1 MSNHKSFVVDL
12 SPVDNDTLE
21 IGNKA
26 ANLGIL
32 IQNNF
37 NVPEGFVITTNA
49 YNEFVNFNNL
59 DKSIQESLAS
69 LEYHNYKSLE
79 KCSKEIQD
87 LIVNSKI
94 PSVLVNEFELNYKRY
109 SSYNVAV
116 RSSAT
121 AEDLPTASFAG
132 QYDTYLNLKGLNHV
146 VDHIK
151 KCYASLWTNRA
162 ISYRY
167 KNKIPHEK
175 VKIAV
180 IVQKMVSAK
189 SAGVLFTLNPVTL
202 NNEEMVIES
211 NFGLGESIVSGKS
224 SPDEFFI
231 QKLKKGSFHILNTR
245 IGNKSLVVHPKA
257 NDPKG
262 GVEYVELSEE
272 LTDQPSLSE
281 SNILKLANV
290 GIQIEKKFKNI
301 PQDIEW
307 AIDQDDQIHILQ
319 ARPVTATKAES
330 EPSEILWSR
339 GYSDDYWNDN
349 VTPLF
354 FELLGDPITKI
365 VNVELNSIMGYKR
378 MNADLLKLYKAH
390 AYFNLDVIKRKVENE
405 IPKFM
410 RSEDVLNY
418 FPEGSGIY
426 GKNSMKNLPFHI
438 INRIVAEL
446 RIGVYDP
453 NGAMSK
459 TAEAY
464 YNWNE
469 ETFVPYYQE
478 FTNQLKKLVESED
491 VIGLI
496 NLIDDIDKLMIPHFR
511 LIRYGIPVHNLGM
524 SLLVHYLLSRF
535 LSKEETS
542 KYYPILISG
551 LKNKLTETNS
561 AVNRL
566 ASIINKS
573 PEVKTIF
580 NNQNSSHIHKSLL
593 TSENPT
599 VKNFLNAFGE
609 FLEVHGDRSFTREI
623 YYPRWK
629 EPPMTNIFDIL
640 KSLTLDQKEDWEI
653 NKTKNLKRRGLN
665 EKIVEYKIREKRFGL
680 LKWKILSLILKNS
693 RKYISFR
700 ENQRFNLDR
709 WISMNRE
716 LFLELGKIFTKR
728 KIISDIDKIFFL
740 HKHEIKKL
748 GLGEYNRQEIQKIS
762 SIVTE
767 RYDDFKKYENKIPP
781 KFLLNNR
788 EFNDVVKHDKRSKIY
803 YGLPASQGITTSVI
817 RVVYDINF
825 ISETRTGEIL
835 VVPQTDPGWTPV
847 FSKIGGLIT
856 ETGGILSHGAVISRE
871 YGIPAVTNI
880 TNACKIFKTGQIVT
894 INGFDG
900 TVIPQENERGD

>member
-1 MSNHKSFVVDL
+1 MSSHKSFIVDL
-12 SPVDNDTLE
+12 SQVENNTLE

-26 ANLGIL
+26 ANLSIL

-37 NVPEGFVITTNA
+37 NVPEGFVIKTNA
-49 YNEFVNFNNL
+49 YHEFVSINNL
-59 DKSIQESLAS
+59 DKSIQESLAN
-69 LEYHNYKSLE
+69 LEYLNYKSLE
-79 KCSKEIQD
+79 KSSKEIQD
-87 LIVNSKI
+87 SILKSKI
-94 PSVLVNEFELNYKRY
+94 PSGLINELQLKYKRY

-132 QYDTYLNLKGLNHV
+132 QYDTYLNLKDLNHII
-146 VDHIK
+146 DHIK

-167 KNKIPHEK
+167 KNKTPHEK

-211 NFGLGESIVSGKS
+211 NFGLGESIVSGRS
-224 SPDEFFI
+224 NPDEFFI
-231 QKLKKGSFHILNTR
+231 QKLKKGSFRILNTR
-245 IGNKSLVVHPKA
+245 IGNKTLVVHPKS

-262 GVEYVELSEE
+262 GVEYVELSDE
-272 LTDQPSLSE
+272 LAQQPSLSE
-281 SNILKLANV
+281 SNITKLTNI
-290 GIQIEKKFKNI
+290 GIQIEKKFKKV

-307 AIDQDDQIHILQ
+307 AIDQDNQIHILQ
-319 ARPVTATKAES
+319 TRPITVTKAES
-330 EPSEILWSR
+330 KPSEILWSR

-365 VNVELNSIMGYKR
+365 VNIELNSIMGYKR
-378 MNADLLKLYKAH
+378 MDADLLKLYKAH
-390 AYFNLDVIKRKVENE
+390 VYFNLDVLKRKVENE

-426 GKNSMKNLPFHI
+426 GKKTMKNLPFHI

-464 YNWNE
+464 KNWNE
-469 ETFVPYYQE
+469 KTFIPYYKE
-478 FTNQLKKLVESED
+478 FNNLLKKLIESED

-496 NLIDDIDKLMIPHFR
+496 NLIDDIDKMMVPHFQ

-535 LSKEETS
+535 LTKEESS
-542 KYYPILISG
+542 KFYPILISG
-551 LKNKLTETNS
+551 LKNKLTEMNS

-566 ASIINKS
+566 ASSINKS
-573 PEVKTIF
+573 SELKTIF
-580 NNQNSSHIHKSLL
+580 SNQTSSHIYKTLL
-593 TSENPT
+593 KSENPSA
-599 VKNFLNAFGE
+599 KNFLNAFGE
-609 FLEVHGDRSFTREI
+609 FLEAHGDRGFTREI

-629 EPPMTNIFDIL
+629 EPPMTNVFDIL
-640 KSLTLDQKEDWEI
+640 KSLTLDQNEDWEI
-653 NKTKNLKRRGLN
+653 NKIKNLKRRGLN
-665 EKIVEYKIREKRFGL
+665 EKIIEYKIREKRYGL

-728 KIISDIDKIFFL
+728 EIISDINKIFFFQ
-740 HKHEIKKL
+740 KHEIKKL
-748 GLGEYNRQEIQKIS
+748 GLGEYNKQEIQKVS
-762 SIVTE
+762 SIVAK
-767 RYDDFKKYENKIPP
+767 RYEDFIKYENKIPP

-788 EFNDVVKHDKRSKIY
+788 EFSDVVKHDKKSKIY

-817 RVVYDINF
+817 RVIYDINF
-825 ISETRTGEIL
+825 ISEVRAEEIL

-856 ETGGILSHGAVISRE
+856 ETGGILSHGAVVARE
-871 YGIPAVTNI
+871 YDIPAVTNI

-900 TVIPQENERGD
+900 TVIPQKNEGGD